1 MDPQIDLSPSD
12 FVAQRGPGAP
22 VLDVRTPDEYAE
34 GHLDGAVNVDVLDAS
49 FADRVRALDL
59 PADGPVYLYC
69 KLGGRSGQATA
80 ALRQMGH
87 GGALNVG
94 GFADLAAAGAETA

>member
-1 MDPQIDLSPSD
+1 MAAPQIDLSPSD
-12 FVAQRGPGAP
+12 FAARDPDAP

-34 GHLDGAVNVDVLDAS
+34 GHVAGAVNVDVRDGS
-49 FADRVRALDL
+49 FPDRVRALDL

-69 KLGGRSGQATA
+69 KSGGRSGQATV
-80 ALRQMGH
+80 ALREMGH
-87 GGALNVG
+87 AGALNAG